1 MAFNIEDHYL
11 PMKKLTKHVNILLLI
26 FDPTLLMLFL
36 FT

>member
-1 MAFNIEDHYL
+1 MAFNIVDHYL
-11 PMKKLTKHVNILLLI
+11 PMKKLTKHDSILLI